1 MLDLDS
7 HHFPSGK
14 LAKGLVKSYNQTDNP
29 MNGNVLYKSMLHPRH
44 NEYVI
49 VLTTK
54 SLCTYSTQRGVMHTM
69 PNYRII
75 VDLSQRMLY
84 LLDNNIVTRGFP
96 VGIGKML
103 TQSPLGEYTIINK
116 QPNPGG
122 SFGAFW
128 MGLSKPHY
136 GIHGTNDPSS
146 IGKEVSHGCIRMYN
160 EDVIGLAAILPIGI
174 RVTIRE

>member
-1 MLDLDS
+1 
-7 HHFPSGK
+7 
-14 LAKGLVKSYNQTDNP
+14 
-29 MNGNVLYKSMLHPRH
+29 
-44 NEYVI
+44 
-49 VLTTK
+49 
-54 SLCTYSTQRGVMHTM
+54 M

-84 LLDNNIVTRGFP
+84 LLDNDIVIRGFP

-103 TQSPLGEYTIINK
+103 TESPVGDFTIINK

-122 SFGAFW
+122 PFGAFW

-160 EDVIGLAAILPIGI
+160 EDVLALSSIVPIGT

>member
-1 MLDLDS
+1 
-7 HHFPSGK
+7 
-14 LAKGLVKSYNQTDNP
+14 
-29 MNGNVLYKSMLHPRH
+29 
-44 NEYVI
+44 
-49 VLTTK
+49 
-54 SLCTYSTQRGVMHTM
+54 M

-84 LLDNNIVTRGFP
+84 LLDNDIVIRGFP

-103 TQSPLGEYTIINK
+103 TESPLGDFTIINK
-116 QPNPGG
+116 QPDPGG
-122 SFGAFW
+122 PFGVFW

-146 IGKEVSHGCIRMYN
+146 IGKEVSHGCIRMFN
-160 EDVIGLAAILPIGI
+160 EDVLALSSIVPIGT